1 MKNVVMVLM
10 NLVIASQCGAADW
23 LTLPGKFSHDPV
35 TAQRVDQFQPTAAPT
50 VPEVANFKTSGYT
63 HVRSRLNYGQS
74 SDNYHRVET
83 WGDVVRPYG
92 EWQLPYRPY
101 SVPYAAWGAP
111 FAGLNITPFGYG
123 AGGAYGAGGNEFG
136 GNGFGPRGNGQ
147 FGRGHY
153 DNGQDENGQDENAR
167 AGNGYD
173 GHAPHDPNRH
183 RSGYPPQTDWPRR

>member
-1 MKNVVMVLM
+1 MVLM

-23 LTLPGKFSHDPV
+23 LTLPGKFSHDPI

-83 WGDVVRPYG
+83 WGDAVRPYG

-111 FAGLNITPFGYG
+111 FAGLNITPFGTPFGYGAPVGYG
-123 AGGAYGAGGNEFG
+123 AGGAYGAGGN
-136 GNGFGPRGNGQ
+136 GFGPQGNGQ
-147 FGRGHY
+147 FGRGRY
-153 DNGQDENGQDENAR
+153 DNGQSKNAP